1 MSERSSVV
9 GPLLVSQS
17 TAWGRWETHTFGA
30 ATVSSMRCLYEHEG
44 ETQEG
49 GDSGVFFSFFQHTIL
64 LSIAQ
69 RPGPF
74 YHGILRAWHDTQ
86 ALKKY
91 LPS

>member
-1 MSERSSVV
+1 M
-9 GPLLVSQS
+9 
-17 TAWGRWETHTFGA
+17 
-30 ATVSSMRCLYEHEG
+30 TVSIIRYLYEHEG

-69 RPGPF
+69 RLGSF

-86 ALKKY
+86 ELKKY
-91 LPS
+91 LRSKF

>member
-1 MSERSSVV
+1 MSEWSSVV

-17 TAWGRWETHTFGA
+17 TAWWETHIFGV
-30 ATVSSMRCLYEHEG
+30 ATVSIMRYLYEHEG

-74 YHGILRAWHDTQ
+74 YHGILRAWHGTQ
-86 ALKKY
+86 ALKRY